1 MLTVAS
7 LRHELGGRAVLT
19 NVSFAV
25 NRGEVL
31 GVVGPNGA
39 GKTTL
44 LRILAGVLRADAG
57 RVEFAGGAS
66 TGYLPQGY
74 AGRQDETVVA
84 VFPAAFGADA
94 AAARLEA
101 LAEQLALAPG
111 RDERERLAAEY
122 DRLLAALAMGPASL
136 DTQKARGA
144 LGLRHV
150 QPGTRVA
157 ELSGGE
163 LTRLGLIDLVASQP
177 GVLLLDE
184 PTNNLD
190 VAGLEWLEDQVRR
203 FPGAVVAVSHDR
215 VFLDR
220 CATKVLE
227 LDARGRGAELFV
239 GNYSALL
246 AEKERREAERWSAY
260 ERQQRE
266 EAQLRQ
272 AIHKIETRA
281 RGIEQR
287 TIDFAKRKKALKIA
301 RRAVTLKARIE
312 RQLES
317 NDHVDRPEKRP
328 QGFHGGFAAPGEG
341 SSRLVAVDGV
351 AVAIAGRVLASD
363 ITFSVQRG
371 ECVVITGPNGAGKT
385 TLLRTIL
392 GELPPAAG
400 EVILSPSAKAGYL
413 AQQDDPAFL
422 EGGGERTPVELLRR
436 AGPMTEAEAANF
448 LHRFLLGHDQ
458 LRTPVAQLSYGERRR
473 LALALLVRGGAGLLI
488 LDEPTN
494 HLDLASR
501 EAFEEALANYEGAS
515 LVVSHDRRFID
526 RFATLVVELE

>member
-19 NVSFAV
+19 DVSFAV

-31 GVVGPNGA
+31 GVAGPNGA

-44 LRILAGVLRADAG
+44 LRILAGALRAEGG
-57 RVEFAGGAS
+57 RVELADGAR

-74 AGRQDETVVA
+74 AGRQDETVAA
-84 VFPAAFGADA
+84 VFPAALGADA

-101 LAEQLALAPG
+101 LAEQLALAPAG
-111 RDERERLAAEY
+111 AKRDRLAAEY
-122 DRLLAALAMGPASL
+122 DRLLAALAIGPAGL

-150 QPGTRVA
+150 RPATRVA

-163 LTRLGLIDLVASQP
+163 LTRLGLIDLVASRP
-177 GVLLLDE
+177 DVLLLDE

-190 VAGLEWLEDQVRR
+190 IAGLEWLEDQVRR

-227 LDARGRGAELFV
+227 LDARGQGAELFV

-260 ERQQRE
+260 QRQQRE
-266 EAQLRQ
+266 EAQLKQ

-287 TIDFAKRKKALKIA
+287 TVDFAKRKKALKIA

-317 NDHVDRPEKRP
+317 SGHMERPEKRP
-328 QGFHGGFAAPGEG
+328 HGFHGGFAAPGEG
-341 SSRLVAVDGV
+341 SSRLLALNR
-351 AVAIAGRVLASD
+351 VAIAIGGRVLARE
-363 ITFSVQRG
+363 ITFTVQRG

-400 EVILSPSAKAGYL
+400 EVVVSPSAKAGYL

-422 EGGGERTPVELLRR
+422 EGGARTPVELLRR
-436 AGPMTEAEAANF
+436 AVPMTEAEAANF

-501 EAFEEALANYEGAS
+501 EAFEEALANYEGAA
-515 LVVSHDRRFID
+515 LVVSHDRRFIE
-526 RFATLVVELE
+526 RFADLVVELG